1 MMKVFC
7 TYGRAVLM
15 LMICIVAQDHPARAD
30 DATAIT
36 IRTDFSPNGHQ
47 SAFFLAAYKGWYKN
61 AGLDVTI
68 DDGTGSTVGVQ
79 LAGAGQIDVAYS
91 ALSVMAFAR
100 GKGLPV
106 TSIGVMFR
114 KGDAGLIFPDD
125 RGIHSVKDLKGKTL
139 AFSAGGF
146 EPPFIDPFLA
156 SGGLTR
162 DDVELI
168 NIDPGAKTTT
178 MIAGKVD
185 GVFASPPVQLPL
197 VNPHR
202 ASSAITFYDVGLTM
216 PGFGMVT
223 SLDTIKSKGPALRKF
238 ASISAGAWAY
248 LVAGHEEEAAAA
260 LTALRPQ
267 ARLDPA
273 LIEEQVRESRAYV
286 FTPSTEHLPIGI
298 QTDADWL
305 QAIAVLEKVKAIAP
319 GTAPKDYYSNDYLD
333 TAVIKTIGGG

>member
-1 MMKVFC
+1 MPV
-7 TYGRAVLM
+7 
-15 LMICIVAQDHPARAD
+15 VALLAGIFAPHQPAWGD
-30 DATAIT
+30 DANAIT

-47 SAFFLAAYKGWYKN
+47 SAFFLAAYKGWYKQ

-91 ALSVMAFAR
+91 ALSVMAFAH
-100 GKGLPV
+100 GKGVPV
-106 TSIGVMFR
+106 ISIGVMFR

-146 EPPFIDPFLA
+146 EPPFIDAFLA
-156 SGGLTR
+156 AGGLTR
-162 DDVELI
+162 DDVELV

-216 PGFGMVT
+216 PGYGMVT
-223 SLDTIKSKGPALRKF
+223 ALDTIRNKGPGLRKF
-238 ASISAGAWAY
+238 ASITAGAWAY
-248 LVAGHEEEAAAA
+248 LMVPGHEDEGAAA
-260 LTALRPQ
+260 LMALRPQ
-267 ARLDPA
+267 ARLDPS
-273 LIEEQVRESRAYV
+273 LIEAQVRESRAYV
-286 FTPSTEHLPIGI
+286 MTPSTEHLPIGI
-298 QTDADWL
+298 QTDTDWA
-305 QAIAVLEKVKAIAP
+305 QAIKVMEAAKAIAP
-319 GTAPKDYYSNDYLD
+319 GTEPKDYYTNAYLD
-333 TAVIKTIGGG
+333 TTVIKDLGGG